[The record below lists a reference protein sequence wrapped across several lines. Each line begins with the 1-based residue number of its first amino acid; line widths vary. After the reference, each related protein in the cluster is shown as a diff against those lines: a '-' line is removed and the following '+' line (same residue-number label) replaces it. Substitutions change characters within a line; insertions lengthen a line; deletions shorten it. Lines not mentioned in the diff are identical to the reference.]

1 MNRRPDPD
9 APTAPDAFPDPRS
22 LVAQDESAAAP
33 VAAPV
38 LQPIKDLPEW
48 LRPRERLR
56 LHGAEELADRELLA
70 LVLGSATRQRSVIQ
84 VADDLLECA
93 DLPGRENGGGPRPVR
108 STRPDGLGALADL
121 GLEELSRFEGL
132 GEAGACR
139 IAALVEICRRMAR
152 AGARGGA
159 TLSDARAVF
168 ELVRGELIGE
178 RRERVVVLL
187 LDARHR
193 LIAQRCV
200 SLGSLMSSVI
210 HPREVFRPAIG
221 LAAAALI
228 LVHNHPSGD
237 PTPSVEDH
245 QVTLRLAEAG
255 ALLGIR
261 LLDHVVVAADGWKSF
276 KEEGWLPERW

>member
-1 MNRRPDPD
+1 MDEPQD
-9 APTAPDAFPDPRS
+9 APAPDESSSDPGTLPGSVPSS
-22 LVAQDESAAAP
+22 LKE
-33 VAAPV
+33 
-38 LQPIKDLPEW
+38 LPEW
-48 LRPRERLR
+48 ERPRERLR
-56 LHGAEELADRELLA
+56 FHGAERLTDEELLA
-70 LVLGSATRQRSVIQ
+70 LVIGSATRQRSVTQ
-84 VADDLLECA
+84 VAAALLHR
-93 DLPGRENGGGPRPVR
+93 GRLE
-108 STRPDGLGALADL
+108 ALADL
-121 GLEELSRFEGL
+121 GLEELERFDGL

-139 IAALVEICRRMAR
+139 IAALVEIARRMAR
-152 AGARGGA
+152 CGARGGA
-159 TLSDARAVF
+159 TLREGKAVW
-168 ELVRGELIGE
+168 ELVRGELLGE
-178 RRERVVVLL
+178 RRERVLVLL

-193 LIAQRCV
+193 LLAQRCV

-210 HPREVFRPAIG
+210 HPREVFRPAIA

-261 LLDHVVVAADGWKSF
+261 LLDHVVVAADGWRSF

>member
-1 MNRRPDPD
+1 MMND
-9 APTAPDAFPDPRS
+9 S
-22 LVAQDESAAAP
+22 
-33 VAAPV
+33 
-38 LQPIKDLPEW
+38 LQPSRDGEPPASPEPVPLKELPEW

-56 LHGAEELADRELLA
+56 LHGAESLSDRELLA

-84 VADDLLECA
+84 VAEDLLRSG
-93 DLPGRENGGGPRPVR
+93 GRLE
-108 STRPDGLGALADL
+108 SLADL

-139 IAALVEICRRMAR
+139 VAALVEICRRMAKSR
-152 AGARGGA
+152 ARGG
-159 TLSDARAVF
+159 TELSSAQAVF
-168 ELVRGELIGE
+168 ELVRGELVGE
-178 RRERVVVLL
+178 RRERVLVLL

-221 LAAAALI
+221 LAAAAVI

-255 ALLGIR
+255 SLLGIR
-261 LLDHVVVAADGWKSF
+261 LLDHVVVAADGWRSF

>member
-1 MNRRPDPD
+1 
-9 APTAPDAFPDPRS
+9 
-22 LVAQDESAAAP
+22 
-33 VAAPV
+33 
-38 LQPIKDLPEW
+38 
-48 LRPRERLR
+48 
-56 LHGAEELADRELLA
+56 
-70 LVLGSATRQRSVIQ
+70 
-84 VADDLLECA
+84 
-93 DLPGRENGGGPRPVR
+93 
-108 STRPDGLGALADL
+108 
-121 GLEELSRFEGL
+121 
-132 GEAGACR
+132 
-139 IAALVEICRRMAR
+139 
-152 AGARGGA
+152 
-159 TLSDARAVF
+159 
-168 ELVRGELIGE
+168 
-178 RRERVVVLL
+178 VVVLL

-193 LIAQRCV
+193 LVAQRCV

-261 LLDHVVVAADGWKSF
+261 LLDHVVVAADGFRSF

>member
-1 MNRRPDPD
+1 MNRLPDPAACPDPD
-9 APTAPDAFPDPRS
+9 PLST
-22 LVAQDESAAAP
+22 
-33 VAAPV
+33 
-38 LQPIKDLPEW
+38 IKELPECM
-48 LRPRERLR
+48 RPRERLR
-56 LHGAEELADRELLA
+56 FHGAEELADRELLA

-84 VADDLLECA
+84 VAEDLL
-93 DLPGRENGGGPRPVR
+93 RGGGRL
-108 STRPDGLGALADL
+108 DALADL
-121 GLEELSRFEGL
+121 GLGELARFEGL

-139 IAALVEICRRMAR
+139 VAALVEIGRRMAR
-152 AGARGGA
+152 ARARGGA
-159 TLSDARAVF
+159 EVPDAKTVF
-168 ELVRGELIGE
+168 ELLRGELIGE
-178 RRERVVVLL
+178 RRERVLVLL

-255 ALLGIR
+255 TLLGIR
-261 LLDHVVVAADGWKSF
+261 LLDHVVIAAEGFRSF
-276 KEEGWLPERW
+276 RDEGWLPERW

>member
-1 MNRRPDPD
+1 MG
-9 APTAPDAFPDPRS
+9 
-22 LVAQDESAAAP
+22 LESGHADGSGGGTHAAGAAA
-33 VAAPV
+33 A
-38 LQPIKDLPEW
+38 LKQLPEW
-48 LRPRERLR
+48 ERPRERLR
-56 LHGAEELADRELLA
+56 FHGAELLADRELLA
-70 LVLGSATRQRSVIQ
+70 LVIGSATRQRSVLQ
-84 VADDLLECA
+84 VAEDLL
-93 DLPGRENGGGPRPVR
+93 GREGR
-108 STRPDGLGALADL
+108 LEALADL
-121 GLEELSRFEGL
+121 GLEELGRFEGL

-139 IAALVEICRRMAR
+139 IAALVEICRRMGRAR
-152 AGARGGA
+152 ARGGA
-159 TLSDARAVF
+159 ELPDARAVH
-168 ELVRGELIGE
+168 ELVRGELVGE

-221 LAAAALI
+221 LAAAAVI

-261 LLDHVVVAADGWKSF
+261 LLDHVVVAADGWRSF

>member
-1 MNRRPDPD
+1 MN
-9 APTAPDAFPDPRS
+9 AEPTPNGSSPRVAIDTVPAIETVPLKS
-22 LVAQDESAAAP
+22 LKQGD
-33 VAAPV
+33 
-38 LQPIKDLPEW
+38 
-48 LRPRERLR
+48 RPRERLR
-56 LHGAEELADRELLA
+56 FAGAEALSDRELLA
-70 LVLGSATRQRSVIQ
+70 LVLGSGTRQRSVIQ
-84 VADDLLECA
+84 LAEDLL
-93 DLPGRENGGGPRPVR
+93 RGGGR
-108 STRPDGLGALADL
+108 LEALADL
-121 GLEELSRFEGL
+121 GLGELARFEGL

-139 IAALVEICRRMAR
+139 VAALVEIGRRMAR
-152 AGARGGA
+152 ARARGGA
-159 TLSDARAVF
+159 ELPDAKAVF
-168 ELVRGELIGE
+168 ELLRGDLIGE

-245 QVTLRLAEAG
+245 QVTLRIAEAG